1 MKRSLKLQPST
12 LGEASIFNPESFREC
27 VRSLKLELCL
37 MLECWILKLRS
48 VALLA
53 PLALVG
59 GCAGYHL
66 GPTNGVAARDR
77 SVQVVPFVNQT
88 LEPRLTDAVTS
99 QMHKQLQD
107 DGTYQLAT
115 HDPGDIVVSGT
126 ITDYQRTALSFAPTD
141 TLTPKDFRLT
151 LTAQVKA
158 IERSSGKVL
167 MDRKVTGF
175 TLINVGA
182 DLSSSERQGLP
193 LLAGDLAKNITALLV
208 DGSW

>member
-1 MKRSLKLQPST
+1 MRRSLKIQRPT
-12 LGEASIFNPESFREC
+12 IREASIFNPESPW
-27 VRSLKLELCL
+27 SLKPAVSL
-37 MLECWILKLRS
+37 MLERWILKVRAATMF
-48 VALLA
+48 ALLA
-53 PLALVG
+53 LLT

-66 GPTNGVAARDR
+66 GPTNGIAARER
-77 SVQVVPFVNQT
+77 SIQVVPFVNKT
-88 LEPRLTDAVTS
+88 LEPRLTDAVTF
-99 QMHKQLQD
+99 QMHKELQR
-107 DGTYQLAT
+107 DGTYELAT

-126 ITDYQRTALSFAPTD
+126 LTEYQRAALSFAPSD
-141 TLTPKDFRLT
+141 TLTPKDFRLS

-158 IERSSGKVL
+158 IERTSGKVL
-167 MDRKVTGF
+167 LDKKVTGF